1 VDKKTV
7 GDIDV
12 LRYVCQYVEP
22 RFALAY
28 MNYPG
33 ARKIKVTMLKV
44 PESLTPKPGEPVC
57 IWRFAFE
64 E

>member
-1 VDKKTV
+1 
-7 GDIDV
+7 

-22 RFALAY
+22 RFAMAY
-28 MNYPG
+28 LNYPG
-33 ARKIKVTMLKV
+33 ARKIKVTMLKI
-44 PESLTPKPGEPVC
+44 PESLTPKPGESVC